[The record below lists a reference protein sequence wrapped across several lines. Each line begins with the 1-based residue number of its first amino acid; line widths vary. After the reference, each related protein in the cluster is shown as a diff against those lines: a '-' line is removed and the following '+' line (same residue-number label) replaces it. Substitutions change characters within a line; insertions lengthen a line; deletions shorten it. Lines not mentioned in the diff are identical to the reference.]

1 MDKTS
6 NKPIRKQ
13 SLRLEG
19 YDYSLE
25 GAYFVTVVTRKRAN
39 LFGDVVN
46 ETIQLSPLGELL
58 EQCWYA
64 IPHHFPST
72 ILGSFM
78 IMPNHVHGII
88 IIKDQAV
95 GARHASPLL
104 GTIIGSFKSAVSRQ
118 AGNVLGINNIW
129 QRYYYVHII
138 RDQQDLEQITSYI
151 LDNPRQWNED
161 EENPNNS
168 QIKYST

>member
-25 GAYFVTVVTRKRAN
+25 GAYFVTIVTRERVN

-64 IPHHFPST
+64 IPLHFPS
-72 ILGSFM
+72 IELGSFI
-78 IMPNHVHGII
+78 IMPNNVHGII
-88 IIKDQAV
+88 IIKDQTV

-118 AGNVLGINNIW
+118 AGNELGINNIW
-129 QRYYYVHII
+129 QRNYYDHII
-138 RDQQDLEQITSYI
+138 RDQQDLEQISSYI